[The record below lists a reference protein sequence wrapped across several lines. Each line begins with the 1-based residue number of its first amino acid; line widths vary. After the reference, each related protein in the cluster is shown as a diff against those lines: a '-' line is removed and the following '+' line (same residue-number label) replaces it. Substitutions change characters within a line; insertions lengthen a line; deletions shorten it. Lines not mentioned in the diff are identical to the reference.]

1 LEAREKMGW
10 IVADCIAVEPVVVVV
25 VVVAGNIV
33 VAMKDIPVVDA
44 VAEVV
49 IVDCTWVMGKS

>member
-10 IVADCIAVEPVVVVV
+10 IVADCIAVEPVVA

-33 VAMKDIPVVDA
+33 VEMKDTPVVDA
-44 VAEVV
+44 VAAVV